1 MDKGGSVSVDT
12 TLKSKTSETVR
23 VYVGGVYL
31 ASDSLTVGLILL
43 YVKARLVGAQDI
55 DEEWVYTSLEIY
67 SMITSYVGIR
77 LCTFF

>member
-1 MDKGGSVSVDT
+1 M
-12 TLKSKTSETVR
+12 R

-55 DEEWVYTSLEIY
+55 DKEWINKLGYLFDDHVICFNTCWS
-67 SMITSYVGIR
+67 
-77 LCTFF
+77 

>member
-1 MDKGGSVSVDT
+1 M
-12 TLKSKTSETVR
+12 R

-55 DEEWVYTSLEIY
+55 DKER
-67 SMITSYVGIR
+67 VGLQAWRFIR
-77 LCTFF
+77 

>member
-1 MDKGGSVSVDT
+1 
-12 TLKSKTSETVR
+12 VR

-55 DEEWVYTSLEIY
+55 DEEWVYKLGDLFDDHVICFNTSWN
-67 SMITSYVGIR
+67 
-77 LCTFF
+77 